1 MQPRIINFG
10 RWFPKFCKILSLQAV
25 DQLLKSISV
34 PRTESVNIKCS
45 SLLQRREGVFRKIY
59 ILWIFWYLRWFTS
72 WWRGNNLHSELVK
85 CFSKDLVYFVLIWF
99 STHCLTLCHLI
110 KLYSVSGGMS
120 SNMFNVRLQMN
131 WIIILTIL
139 HVKYLLLWFSI

>member
-85 CFSKDLVYFVLIWF
+85 CFSKNLIYFVLIWF
-99 STHCLTLCHLI
+99 SSHCLTLCHLI
-110 KLYSVSGGMS
+110 NCIQRVEACHQTCSTSDFK
-120 SNMFNVRLQMN
+120 
-131 WIIILTIL
+131 WIELSFWPF
-139 HVKYLLLWFSI
+139 YM